1 MRISTNWIKSL
12 IPGLNIESYEDLFK
26 RMVEIGLDIEAI
38 ESEREKYNKLVVGEV
53 LETQKHPNADKL
65 TLCKVNVGEAVLSI
79 VCGAPNVSS
88 GQKVCV
94 ARIGAIIPNGGFE
107 IKKSKIRGELSEG
120 MICAEDELGLTEDHS
135 GIMVLKEEAQV
146 GMEFADYIGA
156 NDYFVEIGVT
166 PNRGDLFSQIGMARE
181 IAATYSL
188 NSKLPETI
196 IHESNEQSKDYL
208 DIEIENKEYC
218 KRFTGRVVKNVTIKE
233 SPEWLQ
239 KALRGVG
246 LRPINNIVD
255 ITNFVMM
262 ETGQPLHA
270 FDYDKIVGKKIIVKT
285 AREGDKFTT
294 LDSKERVLN
303 DNSLM
308 VCDGEKAS
316 AIAGIMGG
324 EFSEISSS
332 TKNVLIEVAYFDPV
346 AIRKNSKKLGLQTD
360 ASQRFERGVDIDN
373 IPYVSDR
380 AASLMQSIAG
390 GEVLKGIV
398 DVYPEK
404 FVSLVVPI
412 RESRVEKIVG
422 VRIPEDEIKRMLE
435 GIEIM
440 FVKKEEDRLYFSIP
454 EFRREDLQREIDLVE
469 ETARLYGYSNIK
481 SDFNFNLDVSS
492 HIDYQ
497 DKYQKLLSI
506 IREYF
511 IGRGFNEIISY
522 TQQDDKKISGFGTDP
537 VIIENPNSVL
547 MNSMRVNLMYGMLTT
562 MVNNVYA
569 LGKDVTLRLFELGK
583 IFCNTEKEFLEEHHL
598 CFALSGLD
606 DKKSF
611 DLKEKNYDVFDIK
624 GELELFLSK
633 LNIENHELIYYNEED
648 RPDYFEVIVNKVSVG
663 KLYILNKKGNPDFDL
678 ENDVYIA
685 ELDSIKLFKSVK
697 EERKYKEISKYPTA
711 KRDLALLVK
720 GDLNYSDVEK
730 VIKESGGSSL
740 KKIDLFD
747 IFTDK
752 KLGEGN
758 RSLTFSLEMS
768 AADKTMTDEEV
779 NKVIEKIIKN
789 LDNKLGVTLRAN

>member
-12 IPGLNIESYEDLFK
+12 IPGLEIESYDDLFK
-26 RMVEIGLDIEAI
+26 RMVEVGLDIEAI
-38 ESEREKYNKLVVGEV
+38 DKERDKYNKFVVGEV

-65 TLCKVNVGEAVLSI
+65 TLCKVNVGDAVLCI
-79 VCGAPNVSS
+79 VCGAPNVAA

-94 ARIGAIIPNGGFE
+94 AKIGAIIPNGGFE

-120 MICAEDELGLTEDHS
+120 MICAEDELQLSEDHA
-135 GIMVLKEEAQV
+135 GIMVLNDDAAI
-146 GMEFADYIGA
+146 GTEFADYIGA

-181 IAATYSL
+181 IAATYTL
-188 NSKLPETI
+188 KTKLPDTPI
-196 IHESNEQSKDYL
+196 TESKELSKDY
-208 DIEIENKEYC
+208 IQVEIESKEFC
-218 KRFTGRVVKNVTIKE
+218 KRFTGRVVKNVTIKD
-233 SPEWLQ
+233 SPEWMQ
-239 KALRGVG
+239 KALKAVG

-270 FDYDKIVGKKIIVKT
+270 FDYDKVAGKKIVIRT
-285 AREGDKFTT
+285 AKEGEKFVT
-294 LDSKERVLN
+294 LDSKERILN

-324 EFSEISSS
+324 EFSEISPN

-360 ASQRFERGVDIDN
+360 ASQRFERGVDIEN
-373 IPYVSDR
+373 IPYVSNR

-390 GEVLKGIV
+390 GEVLDGIV
-398 DVYPEK
+398 DEYPEK
-404 FVSLVVPI
+404 FVQLVVPI
-412 RESRVEKIVG
+412 REKRNEKILG
-422 VRIPEDEIKRMLE
+422 IRIQEGDIIKMLE
-435 GIEIM
+435 GIEIK
-440 FVKKEEDRLYFSIP
+440 FLKKEEDRLYFRIP
-454 EFRREDLQREIDLVE
+454 EFRREDLQREIDLIE
-469 ETARLYGYSNIK
+469 ETARLYRYSNIK

-492 HIDYQ
+492 HIDYN
-497 DKYQKLLSI
+497 DKYQKFLNN
-506 IREYF
+506 IREHF

-522 TQQDDKKISGFGTDP
+522 TQQDDKKISGFGIEP

-547 MNSMRVNLMYGMLTT
+547 MNSMRVNLLFGMLATL
-562 MVNNVYA
+562 VNNVNA
-569 LGKDVTLRLFELGK
+569 LGKDASLRFFELGK
-583 IFCNTEKEFLEEHHL
+583 TFYNTDKKFAEEHHI

-611 DLKEKNYDVFDIK
+611 DIKEKRFDVYEIK

-633 LNIENHELIYYNEED
+633 LNIENHELIYYNEDSE
-648 RPDYFEVIVNKVSVG
+648 YFDVMINKVSAG
-663 KLYILNKKGNPDFDL
+663 KISILSKKDDPDFEID
-678 ENDVYIA
+678 NDVFIA
-685 ELDSIKLFKSVK
+685 ELDTFKLFGHVK

-711 KRDLALLVK
+711 KRDLAVLVQS
-720 GDLNYSDVEK
+720 DLKYKEVEK

-740 KKIDLFD
+740 KQVDLFD
-747 IFTDK
+747 VFTDK

-758 RSLTFSLEMS
+758 RSMTFSLEMS
-768 AADKTMTDEEV
+768 AGDKTLTDEEV
-779 NKVIEKIIKN
+779 NKVIDKIIKN
-789 LDNKLGVTLRAN
+789 LNNKLGVTLRAN